1 MTKNTEIEFA
11 EMMEKAETIKFC
23 MLTTQAGLNRL
34 KSRPLYDAKNSI
46 GWNSMVFD
54 GARIRYSE

>member
-23 MLTTQAGLNRL
+23 MLTTQGGLNRL
-34 KSRPLYDAKNSI
+34 KSRPFTTQKHSI
-46 GWNSMVFD
+46 
-54 GARIRYSE
+54 